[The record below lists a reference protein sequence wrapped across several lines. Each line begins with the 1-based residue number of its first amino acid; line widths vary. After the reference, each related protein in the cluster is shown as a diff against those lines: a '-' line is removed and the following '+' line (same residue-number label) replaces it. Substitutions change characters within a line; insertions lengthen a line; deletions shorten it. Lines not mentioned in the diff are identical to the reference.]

1 MNTSRKMIKTG
12 ARRLHTQAGAVIV
25 TVCLA
30 LLFLLGFMGIALD
43 FGHMFVVKT
52 ELQTSM
58 DSCALAAAQELDKQ
72 PLSIVRARSAGKTA
86 ASMNFADFQQD
97 EWVLDDGNFVFR
109 DKNYIET
116 TDGPSAVYVECFFS
130 KNDVSMWLL
139 NALGAV
145 FQNTTDYPDTRTVFA
160 SAVASLASGSACPIP
175 VALIPKAGGNET
187 NNYGFTIGEWVKI
200 LDTDNNDNPYDH
212 PGEMGWFNINGSQSA
227 KDTKTQ
233 LSEGGVCDT
242 EVDDTV
248 ELSTPG
254 AKQGVAPQWNG
265 RFGLYRGS
273 DTPATISPDLSGYA
287 YDGTNWTI
295 QRNAWDDFVTK
306 RVTFVPHSGTGT
318 GGFKPTTA
326 ANHQQYGYNR
336 RLVTVP
342 VLSPSYTIKDFAC
355 MFMLEP
361 MVHPTDPVYLEYRGL
376 ASAEGSP
383 CTTNG
388 LAGAL
393 AGPKVPVLVR

>member
-1 MNTSRKMIKTG
+1 MNIPRNLINTG
-12 ARRLHTQAGAVIV
+12 ARRLRAQSGAVIV
-25 TVCLA
+25 TVCLV

-72 PLSIVRARSAGKTA
+72 PLSIVRARNAGKTA
-86 ASMNFADFQQD
+86 ANLNYANFQQD
-97 EWVLDDGNFVFR
+97 EWTLEDSNFVFR
-109 DKNYIET
+109 DKNYIIT
-116 TDGPSAVYVECFFS
+116 SDPPAAAYVECFFA
-130 KNDVSMWLL
+130 KDDVDMWIIH
-139 NALGAV
+139 ALGA
-145 FQNTTDYPDTRTVFA
+145 FFNNAADYPSTRTVFA

-175 VALIPKAGGNET
+175 VALIPKAGGT
-187 NNYGFTIGEWVKI
+187 AANNYGFSIGDWVKI

-242 EVDDTV
+242 EVDDTL

-254 AKQGVAPQWNG
+254 AKVGVSEQWNG

-273 DTPATISPDLSGYA
+273 GSPAAISPDLSGFA
-287 YDGTNWTI
+287 YDHSSWTLG
-295 QRNAWDDFVTK
+295 RNAWDDFVTK
-306 RVTFVPHSGTGT
+306 RVSFAPHQGPGSA
-318 GGFKPTTA
+318 GFRPTTST
-326 ANHQQYGYNR
+326 NHQQYGYNR

-342 VLSPSYTIKDFAC
+342 VLSASYTIQDFAC

-361 MVHPTDPVYLEYRGL
+361 MIHPSNPVYLEFRGL
-376 ASAEGSP
+376 ASTEGSP
-383 CTTNG
+383 CTTHG